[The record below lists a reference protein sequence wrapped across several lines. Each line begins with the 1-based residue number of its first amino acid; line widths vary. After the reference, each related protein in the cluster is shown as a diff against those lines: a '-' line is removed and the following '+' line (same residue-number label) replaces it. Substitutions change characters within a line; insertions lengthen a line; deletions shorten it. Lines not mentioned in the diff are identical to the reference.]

1 MITTVGLIGDPVA
14 HSVSPDMHNAA
25 FAACGIDEQ
34 YVLWHTPAAT
44 LPQRIAQLR
53 APDIRGANVT
63 VPHKTTVITLLDAI
77 DGDAQAIGA
86 VNTIVRDAAGR
97 LRGFNTDA
105 PGFARAL
112 QHGGYNAR
120 GGAAVV
126 LGAGG
131 TARAIVYALMHAGV
145 GSLVI
150 ANRTLAR
157 AQALAHHMQAQT
169 RAQIR
174 PLALTNTALRGVI
187 AQADLLVNTT
197 TAGLN
202 DDLLPVEQ
210 AHLHAGLL
218 VVDAIYHTTPLLRA
232 AAERGARVQDGLE
245 MLVQQGALAWE
256 AWTAQAAPVDAMRVA
271 AQRALE
277 NR

>member
-14 HSVSPDMHNAA
+14 HSVSPAMHNAA
-25 FAACGIDEQ
+25 FAAHGMDEQ

-44 LPQRIAQLR
+44 LPERIAQLR
-53 APDIRGANVT
+53 APGIRGANVT
-63 VPHKTTVITLLDAI
+63 VPHKTAVMSLLDTVDI
-77 DGDAQAIGA
+77 NAQAIGA
-86 VNTIVRDAAGR
+86 VNTIVRDAGGR
-97 LRGFNTDA
+97 LHGLNTDA
-105 PGFARAL
+105 SGFARAL
-112 QHGGYNAR
+112 EHGGYGAR

-131 TARAIVYALMHAGV
+131 TARAVVYALGHVGI

-157 AQALAHHMQAQT
+157 AQVLVHDMQAQT
-169 RAQIR
+169 KVRVR
-174 PLALTNTALRGVI
+174 PLALVDAALPKAI

-202 DDLLPVEQ
+202 DDSAPVEQ
-210 AHLHAGLL
+210 EHLHAGLF
-218 VVDAIYHTTPLLRA
+218 VVDAIYHMTPLLRA
-232 AAERGARVQDGLE
+232 AVERGARTQDGLE
-245 MLVQQGALAWE
+245 MLVQQGAQAWE
-256 AWTAQAAPVDAMRVA
+256 AWTARAAPVDVMRA
-271 AQRALE
+271 AARHALE

>member
-14 HSVSPDMHNAA
+14 HSVSPAMHNAA

-44 LPQRIAQLR
+44 LSQRIAQLR
-53 APDIRGANVT
+53 APGIRGANVT
-63 VPHKTTVITLLDAI
+63 VPHKTAVMALLDSV

-86 VNTIVRDAAGR
+86 VNTLVRDAAGR

-105 PGFARAL
+105 PGFACAL

-131 TARAIVYALMHAGV
+131 TARAVTYALVHAGV
-145 GSLVI
+145 GSLVVV
-150 ANRTLAR
+150 NRTVAR
-157 AQALAHHMQAQT
+157 AQALAHNMQAQT
-169 RAQIR
+169 QEPLRS
-174 PLALTNTALRGVI
+174 LALTDTALRGVI

-202 DDLLPVEQ
+202 DESSPIEHDY
-210 AHLHAGLL
+210 LHAGLF

-256 AWTAQAAPVDAMRVA
+256 AWTARIAPVNVMRAA
-271 AQRALE
+271 AQHALE